1 MKCFYKYLTCGM
13 SNVQPLL
20 NGHLTTEGVVTHKLR
35 TTSLSQNIPLWG
47 KKGSSQNSREK
58 KNH

>member
-35 TTSLSQNIPLWG
+35 TTALSQNIPPWG
-47 KKGSSQNSREK
+47 K
-58 KNH
+58 